1 MRTTALIA
9 LVALACL
16 AVSSASAFA
25 DDPPEQAGKA
35 DSPVSPLLQ
44 QFILERESTEG
55 QTGERPSSDAVTR
68 SQADAGVTTK
78 AVQGASGS
86 AKSEAAD
93 DPGAVRSSGN
103 VQVYIHVENTN
114 DGTLQ
119 PGQSRFNDTC
129 H

>member
-1 MRTTALIA
+1 MRATALIA

-16 AVSSASAFA
+16 AVSSASVFA

-44 QFILERESTEG
+44 QFILELESTEG
-55 QTGERPSSDAVTR
+55 RAGERPSCGAVTR
-68 SQADAGVTTK
+68 SQADAAVTTK
-78 AVQGASGS
+78 AVQGAPGS

-93 DPGAVRSSGN
+93 DPVQFDSSGN

-119 PGQSRFNDTC
+119 PGQSRFNDSC